1 RKTRLR
7 IRIFLDLGSKLDRDS
22 VDRRL
27 KSLFGEYGRNVIQNR
42 SQEEQQIM
50 PASRIGRIH
59 LIYQLIILA
68 ILIMF
73 IGCDELLSERKYIY
87 LSIICTFIFAV
98 MILSSYTEL
107 QPIQAWISQFS
118 FESLESNEENC
129 KRASTASEHP
139 NFVTQ
144 EKTDIERDQ
153 TSESCNKPRVYRLRN
168 WRKNG
173 SIENKSIEK
182 SPSIFDASSI
192 VPMEHI
198 REYNFGS
205 YGSKESDLT
214 KRYYF
219 PFRQKRLEEWVD
231 SKESRPHKI
240 RPLKSNHLEN
250 TESTTD
256 SSEVSTTKN
265 PDQPVSSI
273 SPQSPDLSLPKSY
286 SFPFR
291 RKRLEHWMEIQETQK
306 ESLEIT
312 SSLPQWETMDYSE
325 YDPEFRMR
333 RSFSGSA
340 LNSEELDSEKIEK
353 EKDFSQSVEIAYVAN
368 AAGFNVPTSSNT
380 IDKIKAGFKDY
391 FSKRRKDSFKGD
403 IAKGDSKRRPFKS
416 FFQSK
421 ENVSLN
427 VAEKK
432 LPKLSSG
439 EYYKF

>member
-1 RKTRLR
+1 
-7 IRIFLDLGSKLDRDS
+7 
-22 VDRRL
+22 
-27 KSLFGEYGRNVIQNR
+27 
-42 SQEEQQIM
+42 
-50 PASRIGRIH
+50 
-59 LIYQLIILA
+59 
-68 ILIMF
+68 
-73 IGCDELLSERKYIY
+73 
-87 LSIICTFIFAV
+87 
-98 MILSSYTEL
+98 MILSCYTEL
-107 QPIQAWISQFS
+107 LPVQTWISQYS
-118 FESLESNEENC
+118 SSEYLESNEESC
-129 KRASTASEHP
+129 KRASEPP
-139 NFVTQ
+139 NDVTQ
-144 EKTDIERDQ
+144 GKTDIERDQ
-153 TSESCNKPRVYRLRN
+153 KSESFNKPRVYRLRN
-168 WRKNG
+168 WKKNG

-182 SPSIFDASSI
+182 SPSTFDASSI
-192 VPMEHI
+192 VPMENI

-240 RPLKSNHLEN
+240 RPLKSNHQEN
-250 TESTTD
+250 TKLTSD
-256 SSEVSTTKN
+256 SSEVSSTKN
-265 PDQPVSSI
+265 PDQPASSVS
-273 SPQSPDLSLPKSY
+273 PRSPDLALPKSY

-340 LNSEELDSEKIEK
+340 LNSEELDSAKIDK
-353 EKDFSQSVEIAYVAN
+353 EKDFSQSVEVAYVPN
-368 AAGFNVPTSSNT
+368 TVGSSLPTSPSNA
-380 IDKIKAGFKDY
+380 IDKIKAGLKDY
-391 FSKRRKDSFKGD
+391 FSKRRKESFKGNT
-403 IAKGDSKRRPFKS
+403 AKGDSKRRPFKS

-427 VAEKK
+427 VAENK